1 MRQEADSLTYKK
13 KGYKMIQHV
22 LFLGLND
29 KDSKVQEV
37 STIDA
42 YKIAMRAVIR
52 AGYTG
57 ATITEATGFYTHEN
71 GATVI
76 EKSLRIDILDANDRN
91 TAALIDDLKGLFNQ
105 ESILLEKNNTSVEFI

>member
-1 MRQEADSLTYKK
+1 MRQKAESLTYKK

-37 STIDA
+37 NTIDA
-42 YKIAMRAVIR
+42 YKITMRAVIR

-57 ATITEATGFYTHEN
+57 ATITEATGFYTHED
-71 GATVI
+71 GVTVI
-76 EKSLRIDILDANDRN
+76 EKSLRIEILNANDHN
-91 TAALIDDLKGLFNQ
+91 TAALIEDLKGLFNQ
-105 ESILLEKNNTSVEFI
+105 ESILLEKHNTSIQFI

>member
-13 KGYKMIQHV
+13 KGYKMIQHI

-37 STIDA
+37 STLDA
-42 YKIAMRAVIR
+42 YKITMRAVIR

-71 GATVI
+71 GTTVI
-76 EKSLRIDILDANDRN
+76 EKSLRIEILDANDRK
-91 TAALIDDLKGLFNQ
+91 TSALIEDLKTLFNQ
-105 ESILLEKNNTSVEFI
+105 ESVLLEKHNTSVEFV